1 MVNRRN
7 WVVALVA
14 LLLMASLAGC
24 AAAPVALPDREV
36 PISIDEALAGQ
47 NAGMAG
53 LMQGKVEWTEAQF
66 SSFVTELLKQN
77 SGASNPVDSVTAWF
91 SPDNNVALKVALKD
105 GVMPFGN
112 ELALSGKLMVQDGH
126 LMVALDSVGAGAMS
140 VSGPLA
146 DYASAVI
153 NRILADPAFGV
164 AVDVATGDGTI
175 SLGMAGM

>member
-1 MVNRRN
+1 MLNQRN

-24 AAAPVALPDREV
+24 AAAPVTLPEREV
-36 PISIDEALAGQ
+36 AISIDEALAGQ

-66 SSFVTELLKQN
+66 SSFLTELLKQN
-77 SGASNPVDSVTAWF
+77 SGANNPVEGVTAWF
-91 SPDNNVALKVALKD
+91 SPDNQIALKIALKE
-105 GVMPFGN
+105 GVLPFGN
-112 ELALSGKLMVQDGH
+112 DLAATGKVMVQDGH
-126 LMVALDSVGAGAMS
+126 LMVDLDSVGAGALS
-140 VSGPLA
+140 LSGPLA

-164 AVDVATGDGTI
+164 AVDVGTGDGTI